1 MQVFGNEPG
10 GECMKRIRK
19 IGLGISCA
27 LTLFCVL
34 LAVAPDAVAQARQ
47 AQPLGG
53 ASLSTVGAVKK
64 CAELKSV
71 DLSDIGGSGS
81 RITSATELDRDSNS
95 YCEVE
100 GMLAPAI
107 GFKVVL
113 PVANWTQRYLQVGC
127 GGLCG
132 RINLEVGAADGCRP
146 LAVGGFVVSSTD
158 MGHQG
163 MAPDFGRNA
172 QQRVD
177 FAYRAVHLTAQAS
190 KKLIKA
196 YYGRAQAYSY
206 FTGCFDGGREALI
219 EAQRYPDDF
228 NGIVAGAP
236 AMLFQFQNSLHHGWL
251 AASNT
256 GADGK
261 PVVTASRLPILHRAV
276 VDACDGLD
284 GQVDGLLSDPR
295 VCRFKPKSIACP
307 AGSRD
312 TSACLTAEEVAAVT
326 RFYEGPRDPLS
337 GGRLTVGEVQYGSEL
352 AWAGVFVPASADQ
365 PIFSALIAQ
374 GALKNLIFEPDPP
387 QDYSLAD
394 LKFEQASVELLKA
407 RHRLYDATNPDL
419 SAFQNAG
426 GKLILWHGWSDPHI
440 SPLTTI
446 AYHEAVQKQMGSAAL
461 SQFERLYL
469 LPGVYHCG
477 RGEGPSAIDLLTP
490 MLDWVERGKAPDAV
504 ITRTAANAAG
514 DFGQPPAGRPGPE
527 PGAAAQKSVGPS
539 RSQPVYPYPAV
550 ATYIGAGDPNDA
562 ANYRAGE
569 MLYADPTPA
578 WAGQSFFEPY
588 VPRAN

>member
-1 MQVFGNEPG
+1 MALFFVLQAL
-10 GECMKRIRK
+10 
-19 IGLGISCA
+19 GL
-27 LTLFCVL
+27 
-34 LAVAPDAVAQARQ
+34 DAAAQARQ
-47 AQPLGG
+47 VQPIGD
-53 ASLSTVGAVKK
+53 ANLSAIGAVKK

-71 DLSDIGGSGS
+71 DLSDIGGNGS
-81 RITSATELDRDSNS
+81 RITSAIELVRDSNK

-100 GMLAPAI
+100 GTLAPAI

-113 PVANWTQRYLQVGC
+113 PIASWTQRYLQVGC

-132 RINLEVGAADGCRP
+132 SINLEVGAADGCIP
-146 LAVGGFVVSSTD
+146 MATGGFVVSSTD

-196 YYGRAQAYSY
+196 YYGQAQAYSY
-206 FTGCFDGGREALI
+206 FTGCSDGGREALI
-219 EAQRYPDDF
+219 EALRYPDDF

-261 PVVTASRLPILHRAV
+261 PIVTASRLPILHRAV

-295 VCRFKPKSIACP
+295 VCHFKPKSIECP
-307 AGSRD
+307 AGSQD
-312 TSACLTAEEVAAVT
+312 TSTCLTAEEVAAVM

-337 GGRLTVGEVQYGSEL
+337 GASLTVGEAQYGSEL

-365 PIFSALIAQ
+365 SIFSALIAQ

-387 QDYSLAD
+387 KDYSLAD

-407 RHRLYDATNPDL
+407 RHRLFDATNPDL
-419 SAFQNAG
+419 SDFQNAG

-446 AYHEAVQKQMGSAAL
+446 AYHEAVQKQMGSAATN
-461 SQFERLYL
+461 QFERLYL

-490 MLDWVERGKAPDAV
+490 MIDWVERGTAPDAV

-514 DFGQPPAGRPGPE
+514 DFGQPQAGRPGPE
-527 PGAAAQKSVGPS
+527 LGAAVEKTVGPS
-539 RSQPVYPYPAV
+539 RSRPVYPYPAV
-550 ATYIGAGDPNDA
+550 ATYVGAGDPNDA
-562 ANYRAGE
+562 ANYRSGE

-578 WAGQSFFEPY
+578 WAGQRFFEPY
-588 VPRAN
+588 ASRGD